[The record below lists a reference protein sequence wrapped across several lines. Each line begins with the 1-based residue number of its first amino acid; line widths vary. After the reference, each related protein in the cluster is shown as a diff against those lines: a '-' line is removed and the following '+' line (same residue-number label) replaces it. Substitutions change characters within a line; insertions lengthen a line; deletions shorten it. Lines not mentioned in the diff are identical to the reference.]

1 MNCKRSAIVSY
12 AFAAGL
18 LAAAQQVQAQTS
30 PADFYTGKDVRIL
43 IGAGVGGTYGLYS
56 QLAAR
61 HLRKHIPGQP
71 NLIMQAMPGAG
82 GNVALNYSYNVA
94 PKDGTMMHL
103 VHAEVLFETLMTKGV
118 RFNVKDYGFI
128 GRLSDADAVVI
139 MTKASNIRSLADAKS
154 RESTLGNT
162 GRANIMALA
171 PLMLNRL
178 NGTKFKIIAGYK
190 GMADVGLAM
199 SRGEVEGAGM
209 TMANV
214 LTSHADKLKSGE
226 IVPVLAIASKRL
238 ALLPEVPAM
247 TEFGSAGDKLLM
259 EIYASTATI
268 GRALAF
274 PPGVP
279 ADRLAL
285 MRAAF
290 DKMIVDADFLAEVKK
305 ANIPIAP
312 MSGADLT
319 AYVDGVMKTPAAQV
333 EAARELHQQLLT
345 GK

>member
-1 MNCKRSAIVSY
+1 MKRTPFLFLTSAIV
-12 AFAAGL
+12 
-18 LAAAQQVQAQTS
+18 AAALATAPEAQAQST
-30 PADFYTGKDVRIL
+30 ADFYAGKDVRIL

-103 VHAEVLFETLMTKGV
+103 VHAEVLFETLITKGV
-118 RFNVKDYGFI
+118 KFNVKDYSFI

-139 MTKASNIRSLADAKS
+139 MTKGSNIRSLADAKA

-209 TMANV
+209 TMANA
-214 LTSHADKLKSGE
+214 LTSHSDKLKSGE
-226 IVPVLAIASKRL
+226 FVPVLAIASKRL
-238 ALLPEVPAM
+238 ALYPNVPAM
-247 TEFGSAGDKLLM
+247 TEFGDAGDKFLM

-279 ADRLAL
+279 ADRVAIL
-285 MRAAF
+285 RAAF
-290 DKMIVDADFLAEVKK
+290 DKMIVDAEFLAEVKK
-305 ANIPIAP
+305 ANIPFAP

-319 AYVDGVMKTPAAQV
+319 VYINGVMKTPAAQV
-333 EAARELHQQLLT
+333 EAARKLHQQLLA
-345 GK
+345 GN